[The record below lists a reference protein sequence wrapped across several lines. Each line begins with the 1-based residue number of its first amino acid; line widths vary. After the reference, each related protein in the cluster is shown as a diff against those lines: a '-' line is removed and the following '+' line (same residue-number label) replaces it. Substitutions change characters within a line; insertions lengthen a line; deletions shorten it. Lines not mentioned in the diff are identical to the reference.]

1 MARQAT
7 MYSTL
12 KRCLFIL
19 VCFLIVSPTAF
30 TAQETICPFQHI
42 YQFGDSISDTGNII
56 LKGGLASVSPSS
68 RLPYGMTSF
77 HRPTGRCSNGLLM
90 IDFISRALNLPL
102 LDPYLKRTG
111 VFNQGV
117 DFAVAGSTAL
127 DTSFFQARNIPV
139 PISNT
144 PLSAQ
149 MQWFKDHLKSV
160 CRSPSDCAARLQRSL
175 IMMGE
180 IGGND
185 YNHAFFNGKSIQEVR
200 TYVRHVVSA
209 IINGVR
215 EVVRLGAVRVVVPG
229 NFPIGCIPIYLTSFA
244 NPDPEAYDQ
253 MGCLREVNEF
263 ARYHNNYLQR
273 ALHSLRQKLKRD
285 NPNVV
290 VVYADYY
297 GALESVLARAPFLG
311 FDRGSLLKSCCGIG
325 GIYNYDGRRMC
336 GTPGVPVCRE
346 PEKYIHWDGIH
357 MTQKAYRHMSEF
369 LISDM
374 LSKMQCVW

>member
-1 MARQAT
+1 
-7 MYSTL
+7 
-12 KRCLFIL
+12 
-19 VCFLIVSPTAF
+19 
-30 TAQETICPFQHI
+30 
-42 YQFGDSISDTGNII
+42 
-56 LKGGLASVSPSS
+56 
-68 RLPYGMTSF
+68 
-77 HRPTGRCSNGLLM
+77 M

-102 LDPYLKRTG
+102 LDPCLKRTG

-139 PISNT
+139 PIFNT

-149 MQWFKDHLKSV
+149 MQWFKDHLKFV
-160 CRSPSDCAARLQRSL
+160 CRSPSDSAARLQRSL

-180 IGGND
+180 IGGN
-185 YNHAFFNGKSIQEVR
+185 
-200 TYVRHVVSA
+200 
-209 IINGVR
+209 
-215 EVVRLGAVRVVVPG
+215 
-229 NFPIGCIPIYLTSFA
+229 FPISCILIYLTSFA
-244 NPDPEAYDQ
+244 NPDLEAYDQ

-263 ARYHNNYLQR
+263 ARYHNYYLHR
-273 ALHSLRQKLKRD
+273 ALHALRQKLKRD
-285 NPNVV
+285 NLNVV

-311 FDRGSLLKSCCGIG
+311 YDRRSLLKSCCGIA

-346 PEKYIHWDGIH
+346 PEKYIYWDGIH
-357 MTQKAYRHMSEF
+357 MTQKTYRHMFEF

>member
-1 MARQAT
+1 MARQST
-7 MYSTL
+7 MCSAL
-12 KRCLFIL
+12 KPCLFIL

-77 HRPTGRCSNGLLM
+77 HRPT
-90 IDFISRALNLPL
+90 
-102 LDPYLKRTG
+102 
-111 VFNQGV
+111 V
-117 DFAVAGSTAL
+117 DFAVAGGTAL

-160 CRSPSDCAARLQRSL
+160 CHSPSDCAPRLQRSL
-175 IMMGE
+175 IMLGE

-185 YNHAFFNGKSIQEVR
+185 YNHVFFNEKSIQEVR
-200 TYVRHVVSA
+200 NYVPHVVSA
-209 IINGVR
+209 IIKGVR
-215 EVVRLGAVRVVVPG
+215 EVVRLGAAHVVVPG

-253 MGCLREVNEF
+253 MGRLREVNEF
-263 ARYHNNYLQR
+263 ARYHNYYLRR

-346 PEKYIHWDGIH
+346 PVKYIYWDGIH
-357 MTQKAYRHMSEF
+357 MTQKKKAYRHMSEF
-369 LISDM
+369 LINDM
-374 LSKMQCVW
+374 LSNMQCVW